1 VALYILA
8 LEPDGLKSDG
18 ITSELELEAGA
29 IPAITI
35 GNDPYEDTHCRLD
48 DRERPMKIATKN
60 FINMLVVR

>member
-1 VALYILA
+1 MVSYTLES
-8 LEPDGLKSDG
+8 EPDGQESDG

>member
-1 VALYILA
+1 MPV
-8 LEPDGLKSDG
+8 GLGFDG

-48 DRERPMKIATKN
+48 GVREHKNATKN